1 MLIKPQS
8 RLQWSLQY
16 AEQPWAGPGRA
27 GPGGACRT
35 KGGFCWDPHSPFPAP

>member
-16 AEQPWAGPGRA
+16 AEQPWAGPG
-27 GPGGACRT
+27 GACRT